1 MEIKTRGGASDMKS
15 DHCNGSR
22 LGVEGIESGRKL
34 IEEKLKCQR
43 TRSLSEIQNSRSNE
57 PEGKQMG

>member
-43 TRSLSEIQNSRSNE
+43 TRSLSEI
-57 PEGKQMG
+57 K